1 MSKTTKVEEDQAK
14 IYVSPKTIWWQ
25 FELLNRLLLI
35 APVYW
40 IGLKVSSSAPQNS
53 SSILIKYEASLDVGV
68 VHLVNNVQ

>member
-1 MSKTTKVEEDQAK
+1 MSKTTKVEEDKAK

-35 APVYW
+35 APVYR

-53 SSILIKYEASLDVGV
+53 SSIIIKYEASLDVGV